1 MAKPFQISIK
11 ESIKE
16 LKTLQRH
23 AGELISNRLKVLIE
37 IKNHEDKGGI
47 SKRDLSAKT
56 GVNHNSIVK
65 WRKLYLEFGIEKLL
79 IHGRTGF
86 KKSVIPVDVHKKLE
100 EKLKDP
106 QNGLR
111 GYVELQEW
119 VKNEFSLDIKYIT
132 ILKYAK
138 RHFGTKIKVARKS
151 HVKKDV
157 EAGEAFKKTLHKK

>member
-11 ESIKE
+11 ESVKE
-16 LKTLQRH
+16 LKALQRN

-65 WRKLYLEFGIEKLL
+65 WRNMYLEFGIKKLL

-86 KKSVIPVDVHKKLE
+86 KKSVIPADVHKKLE

-119 VKNEFSLDIKYIT
+119 MRSEFSLDITVVRYKKNKKEGILAKYNFVI
-132 ILKYAK
+132 
-138 RHFGTKIKVARKS
+138 FG
-151 HVKKDV
+151 KK
-157 EAGEAFKKTLHKK
+157 